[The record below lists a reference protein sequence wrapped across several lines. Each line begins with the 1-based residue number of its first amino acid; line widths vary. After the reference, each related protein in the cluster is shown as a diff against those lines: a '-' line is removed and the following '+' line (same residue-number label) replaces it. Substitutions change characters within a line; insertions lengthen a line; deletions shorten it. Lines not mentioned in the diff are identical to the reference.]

1 MPTCDRKPCRD
12 IRGADH
18 ACPAVCR
25 GPSSRILAF
34 SRGSNVEGRRRPS
47 NLRLR
52 SIYLGLLT
60 GVEGE
65 GEVMNFREGWRSFV
79 LYAIFFVLLVT
90 GWHELPGDD
99 SILPWYVRL
108 CST

>member
-1 MPTCDRKPCRD
+1 LQGSLFSHFGFFSRVQR
-12 IRGADH
+12 RGA
-18 ACPAVCR
+18 AETIKPAAPVH
-25 GPSSRILAF
+25 L
-34 SRGSNVEGRRRPS
+34 
-47 NLRLR
+47 
-52 SIYLGLLT
+52 LGT
-60 GVEGE
+60 ADGVEGE

>member
-1 MPTCDRKPCRD
+1 VRRSLDGRKSKLDNPTLSKAHP
-12 IRGADH
+12 
-18 ACPAVCR
+18 P
-25 GPSSRILAF
+25 P
-34 SRGSNVEGRRRPS
+34 GRARA
-47 NLRLR
+47 
-52 SIYLGLLT
+52 
-60 GVEGE
+60 EGE

>member
-1 MPTCDRKPCRD
+1 
-12 IRGADH
+12 
-18 ACPAVCR
+18 
-25 GPSSRILAF
+25 
-34 SRGSNVEGRRRPS
+34 
-47 NLRLR
+47 
-52 SIYLGLLT
+52 LGLLT